1 MILGYG
7 ITLKVGPP
15 VISCGWHLFKTS
27 VRSGIR
33 VGSGKDDFC
42 CEPVLVLVHDRFG
55 PVDPDALLTSN
66 TPFGVESGTYCPP
79 SAGKSLGHPFAV
91 AEAEAA
97 AVEAAAIAAAA
108 IAGAQELRAHADAL
122 RQAADKAE
130 AAAQQ
135 LERE

>member
-1 MILGYG
+1 MTGQLGYG

-55 PVDPDALLTSN
+55 PVDPGMGWRNLQRYLALLLWNVRILVIDRCT
-66 TPFGVESGTYCPP
+66 
-79 SAGKSLGHPFAV
+79 L
-91 AEAEAA
+91 
-97 AVEAAAIAAAA
+97 
-108 IAGAQELRAHADAL
+108 D
-122 RQAADKAE
+122 
-130 AAAQQ
+130 
-135 LERE
+135 

>member
-1 MILGYG
+1 MWVHAHYLLGYD
-7 ITLKVGPP
+7 
-15 VISCGWHLFKTS
+15 S
-27 VRSGIR
+27 
-33 VGSGKDDFC
+33 
-42 CEPVLVLVHDRFG
+42 
-55 PVDPDALLTSN
+55 
-66 TPFGVESGTYCPP
+66 TYCPP

-135 LERE
+135 L